1 MPGLMPKRL
10 PTVDGNAAF
19 FVDFDGT
26 LVEIAA
32 KPHLV
37 HVEPRV
43 AAALESLRRRLGGAV
58 AIVTGRPLEVV
69 DRLLAPLVLPT
80 AAEHGLVRR
89 DASGAVHVE
98 DNALASM
105 EAARARLQTFADANR
120 GLLLERKIVSASL
133 HYRQHPELGQACGV
147 AAQAAIEG
155 EARLEVLPGKMVF
168 EVRPKGLNKGTAV
181 EAFLAEEPFKG
192 RLPIFAGDDV
202 TDEDAFK
209 VVKARGGISIK
220 IGEGET
226 AADYRTD
233 RDGLFAWAETI
244 GGR

>member
-1 MPGLMPKRL
+1 MPKSL
-10 PTVDGNAAF
+10 PTIDGDAAF

-43 AAALESLRRRLGGAV
+43 VVALESLRPRLGGAV
-58 AIVTGRPLEVV
+58 AIVTGRPLDVV
-69 DRLLAPLVLPT
+69 DRLLAPLILPT

-89 DASGAVHVE
+89 DASGAVRVE
-98 DNALASM
+98 DSAVLSM
-105 EAARARLQTFADANR
+105 EVARARLQTFADANP
-120 GLLLERKIVSASL
+120 GLILERKMVSASL

-155 EARLEVLPGKMVF
+155 EPGLEVLPGKMVF

-181 EAFLAEEPFKG
+181 QAFLSEPPFKG

-209 VVKARGGISIK
+209 VVKAEGGVSIK
-220 IGEGET
+220 IGDGDT

-233 RDGLFAWAETI
+233 RDGLFAWVETI
-244 GGR
+244 GTR

>member
-1 MPGLMPKRL
+1 MPKSL
-10 PTVDGNAAF
+10 PTIDGNAAF

-43 AAALESLRRRLGGAV
+43 VTALESLRERLGGAV
-58 AIVTGRPLEVV
+58 AIVTGRPLDVV
-69 DRLLAPLVLPT
+69 DRLLAPLILPT
-80 AAEHGLVRR
+80 AAEHGLVHR

-98 DNALASM
+98 DGALAGM
-105 EAARARLQTFADANR
+105 EAARSRLQTFAEANP
-120 GLLLERKIVSASL
+120 GLILERKMVSASL

-147 AAQAAIEG
+147 AAHAAIEG
-155 EARLEVLPGKMVF
+155 ERGLEVLPGKMVF
-168 EVRPKGLNKGTAV
+168 EVRPKGRNKGTAV
-181 EAFLAEEPFKG
+181 EAFLNEPPFAG
-192 RLPIFAGDDV
+192 RQPIFAGDDV

-220 IGEGET
+220 IGDGDT
-226 AADYRTD
+226 VADYRTD
-233 RDGLFAWAETI
+233 RDGLFAWAKTI
-244 GGR
+244 AMP

>member
-1 MPGLMPKRL
+1 MPKSL
-10 PTVDGNAAF
+10 PSVDGNAAF

-43 AAALESLRRRLGGAV
+43 AAALESLRQRLGGAV
-58 AIVTGRPLEVV
+58 AIVTGRPLDVV
-69 DRLLAPLVLPT
+69 DRLLAPLILPT
-80 AAEHGLVRR
+80 AAEHGLVQR
-89 DASGAVHVE
+89 DAAGAVHVE
-98 DNALASM
+98 DRAIASM
-105 EAARARLQTFADANR
+105 EAARARLQTFADANP
-120 GLLLERKIVSASL
+120 GLILERKTVSASL

-155 EARLEVLPGKMVF
+155 EPGLEVLPGKMVF
-168 EVRPKGLNKGTAV
+168 EVRPKGRNKGTAV
-181 EAFLAEEPFKG
+181 ETFLARAPFKG

-220 IGEGET
+220 IGDGET

-233 RDGLFAWAETI
+233 RNGLFAWAETI
-244 GGR
+244 GMR